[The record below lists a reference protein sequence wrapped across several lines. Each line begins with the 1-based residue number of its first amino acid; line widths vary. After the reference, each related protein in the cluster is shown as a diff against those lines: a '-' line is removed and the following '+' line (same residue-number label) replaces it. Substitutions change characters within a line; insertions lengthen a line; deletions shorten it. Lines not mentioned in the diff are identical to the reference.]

1 MKYIIFFL
9 VLFTHFEIYSQTN
22 KTNMEFTKKEIL
34 DNKKT
39 YKVKPYYTIK
49 LQIQACDFELLL
61 NDIPV
66 FSYSVKGG
74 MTNEIPLNCYILK
87 SGEQNL
93 KIKLTPISNQ
103 PQLSEQIDLSFDLGY
118 NNIVG
123 ENSLGQYIQSV
134 KFQLPQEIKDKKL
147 PYFEIKIPFN
157 ANVPWNYS
165 YILENAQDL
174 SEQSDLLKQTVKNFY
189 HILESKNSKKYFEL
203 MKESL
208 KIQSDVEYM
217 SKEETEKLLN
227 DLNLSQIKKIY
238 PLDNYEI
245 KFYANNKLVRFV
257 SKIKDEDGN
266 QYLYKYTVPPLIEG
280 KLDGEGTFNYLFYLP
295 KGKEELEVF

>member
-9 VLFTHFEIYSQTN
+9 ALFTHFEIYSQTN
-22 KTNMEFTKKEIL
+22 KTNMELTKKEIL
-34 DNKKT
+34 DNAKT
-39 YKVKPYYTIK
+39 YKIRPYYTIK

-66 FSYSVKGG
+66 FNYSVKGG

-103 PQLSEQIDLSFDLGY
+103 LQLSQQIDLSFDVGY

-123 ENSLGQYIQSV
+123 EKSLDQYIQSA

-157 ANVPWNYS
+157 ADVPWNYN
-165 YILENAQDL
+165 YILEDAQDL
-174 SEQSDLLKQTVKNFY
+174 SKQSDLLNQTVNNFY
-189 HILESKNSKKYFEL
+189 HILETKDSKKYFEL

-208 KIQSDVEYM
+208 KLQSDVEFM
-217 SKEETEKLLN
+217 SRKETEKLLN
-227 DLNLSQIKKIY
+227 DLDLSQIKKLY
-238 PLDNYEI
+238 PLENYEI

-257 SKIKDEDGN
+257 SKTKDKDGN

-280 KLDGEGTFNYLFYLP
+280 KLDGEGSFNYLFYLP
-295 KGKEELEVF
+295 KDKRELEVF